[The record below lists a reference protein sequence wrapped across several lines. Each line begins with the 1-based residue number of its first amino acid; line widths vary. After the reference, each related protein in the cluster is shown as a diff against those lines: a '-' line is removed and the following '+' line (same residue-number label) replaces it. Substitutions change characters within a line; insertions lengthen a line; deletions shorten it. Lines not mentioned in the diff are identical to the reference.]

1 MKRKNSKVKF
11 PMKVNVIAELRS
23 CISGKIIERS
33 VAHNTVVSTGKYNVG
48 DYLGNLETGI
58 AGFPYI
64 AIGESESADSVVV
77 GDTALVSEVAREL
90 ATIAR
95 SGNEV
100 TFEKTFSFGIGE
112 SYAIEEAG
120 LFDSATETGS
130 VMFNRA
136 LFTTKNVGADTEL
149 YIKITISVG

>member
-1 MKRKNSKVKF
+1 MKRTKNNIKF
-11 PMKVNVIAELRS
+11 PINVNVIAELRRD
-23 CISGKIIERS
+23 GKTIEKS
-33 VAHNTVVSTGKYNVG
+33 VAHNTIVNTGKYNVG

-64 AIGESESADSVVV
+64 AIGESESGDSVVV
-77 GDTALVSEVAREL
+77 GDTALKNESAREL

-100 TFEKTFSFGIGE
+100 TFEKTFSFGTGE
-112 SYAIEEAG
+112 SFAIEEAG

-136 LFTTKNVGADTEL
+136 LFTTKNVDADTEL
-149 YIKITISVG
+149 YLKFTITVG